1 MNPAVNADLVTGTAD
16 AAGLVG
22 VDEGGNRG
30 DEVCRWHVVP
40 LEHAEDAGNVDTA
53 AELAPGEPPDGT
65 PAGAEFGGLVVA
77 IE

>member
-1 MNPAVNADLVTGTAD
+1 MYPTVHADLAAGIAD

-22 VDEGGNRG
+22 VDEGGNRE
-30 DEVCRWHVVP
+30 DEERRWHVVP
-40 LEHAEDAGNVDTA
+40 LEHAEDAGNADTA